1 MSRVGH
7 PERDRAA
14 VALRRHYVAGR
25 ISADELAERLELA
38 LAARTRRELRRA
50 LLALPQPWLQL
61 EEVVLPALR
70 ETGERVRH
78 AVLVTAMLFLWLSL
92 SAVLLVL
99 FAVVAVAH
107 DRGVVDLIGFP
118 AAWLVLSALLYR
130 AAAVSRRRTRRL

>member
-25 ISADELAERLELA
+25 ITADELAERLELA
-38 LAARTRRELRRA
+38 LAARSRRELRQA
-50 LLALPQPWLQL
+50 LVALPQPWLQL
-61 EEVVLPALR
+61 DEVVLPTLR
-70 ETGERVRH
+70 AAGERVRH
-78 AVLVTAMLFLWLSL
+78 TVLVTAMLFLWLSL

-107 DRGVVDLIGFP
+107 DPGVVDLVGFP
-118 AAWLVLSALLYR
+118 VAWLVLTAVLHR
-130 AAAVSRRRTRRL
+130 AAAVSRRRSRGL